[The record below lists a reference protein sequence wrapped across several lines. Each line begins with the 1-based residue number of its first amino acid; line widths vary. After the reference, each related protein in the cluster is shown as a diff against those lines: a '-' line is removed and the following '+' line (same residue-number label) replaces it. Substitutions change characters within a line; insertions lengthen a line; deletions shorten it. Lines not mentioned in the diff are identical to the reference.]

1 MLAGPAE
8 SGGEEEEGMK
18 KDGGWPP
25 AHVGNQEGGGR
36 GTDREREQI
45 RGNPEKEVLFPASAH
60 GPVPSRWHDRGYI
73 RQDDADRKLIV
84 PPSTESDSVQ
94 ARAQVVEVTRKKY
107 SRVTA
112 EF

>member
-1 MLAGPAE
+1 MEGGRRLMLGTRR
-8 SGGEEEEGMK
+8 EEEE
-18 KDGGWPP
+18 
-25 AHVGNQEGGGR
+25 ER
-36 GTDREREQI
+36 TEREQI

-84 PPSTESDSVQ
+84 PPSTESNSVQ

-112 EF
+112 EFQTKRSRYDPGPHNSPDRI